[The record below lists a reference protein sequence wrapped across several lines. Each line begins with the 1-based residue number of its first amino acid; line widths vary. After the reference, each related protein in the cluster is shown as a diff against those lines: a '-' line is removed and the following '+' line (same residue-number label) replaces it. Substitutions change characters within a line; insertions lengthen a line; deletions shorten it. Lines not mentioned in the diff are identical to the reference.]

1 MSERSSD
8 LRPLYL
14 NPFWQLDRAVVSPLG
29 PEECRTRLKSAPT
42 GDYLYLFRRSWLTID
57 DGTFFIS
64 GAGRS
69 GSVLQMHVRVKVMP
83 EGEQAAKLRLRFS
96 GGIGSALLLL
106 LIELGGLYAFVWSI
120 WSVAAGAWT
129 WFVAAA
135 LFGILVPVLLVLAL
149 RSTAAHDIRELTD
162 WVAGLV
168 DGTGPGSGV
177 GDK

>member
-1 MSERSSD
+1 M
-8 LRPLYL
+8 
-14 NPFWQLDRAVVSPLG
+14 
-29 PEECRTRLKSAPT
+29 
-42 GDYLYLFRRSWLTID
+42 
-57 DGTFFIS
+57 
-64 GAGRS
+64 
-69 GSVLQMHVRVKVMP
+69 LQMHVRVKVMP

-96 GGIGSALLLL
+96 GGLGSALLLL

-177 GDK
+177 GDKQGDDDDPEGGADRDHKAPVEREVVGPGRSQALDPGAGAKGQG